1 MWVGRLTR
9 VDSLRFGATIRVAR
23 IRRGWRQSDLAAAAG
38 VSRGTVSRIE
48 RGAIH
53 EISFGTLVAVAGALD
68 VRLELLTR
76 SRGADLDRLLNQK
89 HAALAEA
96 VIARLRAIGGWV
108 VRPEVSFSEWGERG
122 IVDLLAWH
130 ERSASVLVIELKTD
144 IIDVGELLGTLDRKR
159 RLGIRVAASLGWP
172 ATSVATCLIVG
183 ESMSNR
189 RRVEARA
196 RTFRAALPDDGRR
209 ARAWLRDPAGDL
221 RALLF
226 VSNARPGSVRSSFAT
241 VRRVSRCRRL
251 AAPAD
256 SRTTERGSIGVESVE
271 QGDPGRILI

>member
-1 MWVGRLTR
+1 
-9 VDSLRFGATIRVAR
+9 VDPLRFGAAIRASR
-23 IRRGWRQSDLAAAAG
+23 IRRGWRQSDLAAASG

-53 EISFGTLVAVAGALD
+53 EIAFGMLTRVAAALD
-68 VRLELLTR
+68 VRVELLTR

-96 VIARLRAIGGWV
+96 VIALLRRIGGWV

-130 ERSASVLVIELKTD
+130 ERSSTVLVIELKTD
-144 IIDVGELLGTLDRKR
+144 IVDVGELLGTLDRKR
-159 RLGIRVAASLGWP
+159 RLGIRIAASAGWL
-172 ATSVATCLIVG
+172 ATSVATCLIVA

-189 RRVEARA
+189 RRVGAHA
-196 RTFRAALPDDGRR
+196 GTFRAALPDDGRR
-209 ARAWLRDPAGDL
+209 ARAWLRDPGGDL

-241 VRRVSRCRRL
+241 VRRVSSRRPAEAHAETSTTQHKP
-251 AAPAD
+251 AASEALK
-256 SRTTERGSIGVESVE
+256 
-271 QGDPGRILI
+271 QGDQSRILIQ

>member
-1 MWVGRLTR
+1 M
-9 VDSLRFGATIRVAR
+9 DPLRFGAAIRIAR

-48 RGAIH
+48 RSAIH
-53 EISFGTLVAVAGALD
+53 EISFGTLVAVAAALD
-68 VRLELLTR
+68 VRVELLTR

-96 VIARLRAIGGWV
+96 VIARFRRIGGWV

-130 ERSASVLVIELKTD
+130 EPSASVLVIELKTE
-144 IIDVGELLGTLDRKR
+144 IVDVGELLGTLDRKR
-159 RLGIRVAASLGWP
+159 RLGVAIAASVGWP
-172 ATSVATCLIVG
+172 ARTVATCLIVG

-189 RRVEARA
+189 RRVDAHA
-196 RTFRAALPDDGRR
+196 GTFRAALPADGRR
-209 ARAWLRDPAGDL
+209 ARAWLRNPAGDL

-226 VSNARPGSVRSSFAT
+226 VSDARRGSVRSSFAS
-241 VRRVSRCRRL
+241 VRRVSSRRS
-251 AAPAD
+251 AAGPTH
-256 SRTTERGSIGVESVE
+256 SSTTDRRSTTSEALE
-271 QGDPGRILI
+271 QDDLGRILI